1 MIKTSFSVQ
10 IQEEPKQPAS
20 PPRTKA
26 ASPKNKFSP
35 KRENLPKIEPPTQP
49 VAVAAPPMIKQ
60 QSPRVSVKQPTAI
73 ARPSGGIS
81 NLYSPTKNVK
91 KKVDT
96 GLRPRNAGPE
106 ELVALLQNTPSPR
119 AGRYAQRRTDK
130 QARASDIF
138 GDFFGFG
145 PNPPGCLSKGAP
157 QVDLKAEKAKF
168 LDLLSSEAKRYDI
181 QGMHFDLN
189 TKMEQIVKAI
199 KKEEKIIMNDE
210 ERQLRNL
217 DKLEY
222 MSQYLNE
229 DHIMTQNSL

>member
-1 MIKTSFSVQ
+1 MNS
-10 IQEEPKQPAS
+10 
-20 PPRTKA
+20 
-26 ASPKNKFSP
+26 
-35 KRENLPKIEPPTQP
+35 
-49 VAVAAPPMIKQ
+49 
-60 QSPRVSVKQPTAI
+60 
-73 ARPSGGIS
+73 
-81 NLYSPTKNVK
+81 LYSPTKNVRK
-91 KKVDT
+91 SKVDT
-96 GLRPRNAGPE
+96 GLGYVPRNAGPTE
-106 ELVALLQNTPSPR
+106 IAAMLQNTPSPR
-119 AGRYAQRRTDK
+119 AGRYAQRRNHK

-145 PNPPGCLSKGAP
+145 PNPPGCLSKGAAP
-157 QVDLKAEKAKF
+157 IDLKAEKAKF
-168 LDLLSSEAKRYDI
+168 LELLSSEAKRYDI